1 MAIYRSLC
9 GQDWSAVIVW
19 IVGDF
24 CLAGHVQITKE
35 IIDHATVGSGFG
47 RLLTGYV
54 LLLLGMQGIS
64 VLSTLLTALVTE
76 RFSFGIRR
84 QIYEKILHS
93 GWREVTAYHTGDL
106 MTRLTSDAG
115 NVADGIVGT
124 IPNILQLGIELVLVF
139 CMLFYYSPLLAV
151 FALLVAPGQP
161 CAPGGWENA

>member
-1 MAIYRSLC
+1 MRV
-9 GQDWSAVIVW
+9 DPK
-19 IVGDF
+19 
-24 CLAGHVQITKE
+24 ITKE

-76 RFSFGIRR
+76 RFPRDPTADLWRR
-84 QIYEKILHS
+84 SCHS

-124 IPNILQLGIELVLVF
+124 IPNILQLGDRVGTGVLYVVL
-139 CMLFYYSPLLAV
+139 LFPAPCGVCPAGGTGGSPV
-151 FALLVAPGQP
+151 LLVAGKTPETVTGES
-161 CAPGGWENA
+161 AGE